1 MATSPAR
8 WAGRAGG
15 RGDAG
20 GARGYAAAM
29 VRFLLL
35 AAALFPAPALAQALT
50 ATEQA
55 QVDRVVTD
63 TLRDT
68 GVPSASIAIVR
79 GGRIVLAKAYG
90 KQCETCGAPD
100 ARLPYPIASNS
111 KQFTAAAMLLLEDE
125 GKLSLNDPV
134 AKYLPGITDG
144 DHITLRQLLSH
155 TAGLQDYWPQ
165 DYSFKAM
172 ATPTTPQGIVDRW
185 AKKPLDFTPGTQWQY
200 SNTGYVVAGLIVEK
214 VAGEPLLAF
223 LQQRIFAP
231 LGIRAVDQDQA
242 IGPGF
247 PQGYKRLA
255 LGPVR
260 PETPAA
266 SGWLYAAGELAMS
279 AADVARWDIARMNR
293 TLLPADDWAAQ
304 ETPVRLPDGSTNGYG
319 LGVFTGASNGRRF
332 VEHTGEAVGFLSEN
346 LVLPDERAAIVVLT
360 NSWFSD
366 AFQRI
371 ANGIGQV
378 VLPLAPATAEDQ
390 AALTQARR
398 LYDQLRAGTLDRRG
412 LTDDANYY
420 FTPAARA
427 DYRTSLQPLGPP
439 TAFTQV
445 GRAQLRGGFVARNFR
460 VVHPGRVL
468 RISTYAETGPNGRL
482 EQFLVS
488 PGQ

>member
-1 MATSPAR
+1 MLRP
-8 WAGRAGG
+8 
-15 RGDAG
+15 
-20 GARGYAAAM
+20 
-29 VRFLLL
+29 LLL
-35 AAALFPAPALAQALT
+35 ATASLLPAPALAQALT

-63 TLRDT
+63 ALHDT
-68 GVPSASIAIVR
+68 GVPSASVAIVR

-90 KQCETCGAPD
+90 KQCEACGAPD
-100 ARLPYPIASNS
+100 ASLPYPIASVS

-125 GKLSLNDPV
+125 GKLSLDDTV
-134 AKYLPGITDG
+134 SKYLPGITGG
-144 DHITLRQLLSH
+144 DRITLCQLLSH

-185 AKKPLDFTPGTQWQY
+185 ARKPLDFEPGTQWQY

-214 VAGEPLLAF
+214 VAGEPLLTF
-223 LQQRIFAP
+223 LQHRVFQP
-231 LGIRAVDQDQA
+231 LGIRAVDQDKA
-242 IGPGF
+242 VGPGF
-247 PQGYKRLA
+247 PHGYRRLA

-266 SGWLYAAGELAMS
+266 PGWLYAAGELAMS
-279 AADVARWDIARMNR
+279 ARDLAKWDIARMDR
-293 TLLPADDWAAQ
+293 ALLPADDWATQ
-304 ETPVRLPDGSTNGYG
+304 ETPVRLTDGTTNGYG
-319 LGVFTGASNGRRF
+319 LGVFAGEKDGRRF

-346 LVLPDERAAIVVLT
+346 LVLPNEKAAIVVLT

-371 ANGIGQV
+371 AQGIGRV
-378 VLPLAPATAEDQ
+378 VLPLPPAGAVDQ
-390 AALTQARR
+390 AALAQVRR
-398 LYDQLRAGTLDRRG
+398 VFDQLRAGTLDRRA
-412 LTDDANYY
+412 LTEDANFY
-420 FTPAARA
+420 FTPAAQA
-427 DYRTSLQPLGPP
+427 DYRFSLQPLGAPVE
-439 TAFTQV
+439 FTQV

-460 VVHPGRVL
+460 VVYPGRVL
-468 RISTYAETGPNGRL
+468 RISTYAEPGPNGRL